1 VLEPGALSL
10 LNELSGGHFGLL
22 RELIGLIR
30 RGERGRE
37 LLTQAVYDS
46 PTIWAAVAPLREYED
61 ASRFLADAVQR
72 EELGK
77 AERFIRDS
85 TLRRMYWLSLVAR
98 RKTGSGLALAWRSP
112 AIREAARRIVDGA

>member
-30 RGERGRE
+30 SGERGRE

-112 AIREAARRIVDGA
+112 AIREAAGRIVAGA